1 MHILWLFLPMT
12 GKQVHSAREFQLL
25 IFTTNMPAGREILL
39 QWSYASSYQGPCN
52 SMKPAV

>member
-25 IFTTNMPAGREILL
+25 IFTTNMPAGREVLL
-39 QWSYASSYQGPCN
+39 QWSYTSSYQGPCN